1 MSDDSDERAR
11 ARVGTEIKQKYRL
24 ERLIGSGG
32 MASVYEAEHRNGH
45 RVAIKLLHPHVAVNG
60 DLRSRFLREGYVANK
75 VKHRGAVRVIDDD
88 TDGDGSV
95 FLVMELLV
103 GESLEARLQRSGGKL
118 AHGEVCELAHQ
129 LLDVLSAAHGAGI
142 VHRDIKPDNVFLTQE
157 GVLKVLDFG
166 IARLQEASGAQGVT
180 RTGSTIGTPAFMPPE
195 QALGRSRQIDAQT
208 DLWSVA
214 ATMFTLMSGH
224 YVHEAET
231 LQEMLVFA
239 ASHPARS
246 LGAVAP
252 EVPAGIVAVV
262 DRGLAFGK
270 EMRWPDARSMQDA
283 LTDACRVAY
292 GVTLSTSQ
300 ALSRSSPFS
309 PLPSQPARTGEPS
322 QGGVGPTVHDPSMR
336 ASGPVAPTALEQT
349 TGSGTQVA
357 TTAGPQAIAIS
368 YGVASGPPAVRGM
381 STTAGIAG
389 PAAITGGIAEA
400 SPPPRPRSILPW
412 VGLSGGLAVALAG
425 VLAFV
430 LNQKSGPAPTTVAS
444 APVTPPPAHVA
455 LGPPSSIT
463 PTASP
468 DPRATAAVRREP
480 YAPPAPGHVATP
492 EPTFVVP
499 VPRAA
504 APPAQPAQPA
514 APPAQPAAPPAPP
527 LAPPV
532 PVAAPP
538 ETSPPALTCYADP
551 FTGKVRLAPGGQTPS
566 GEARFPCKQD
576 PFTGGYVRDGKLR

>member
-45 RVAIKLLHPHVAVNG
+45 RVAIKLLHPYLAANG

-103 GESLEARLQRSGGKL
+103 GESLEARLQRSGGRL
-118 AHGEVCELAHQ
+118 PHREVCELAHQ
-129 LLDVLSAAHGAGI
+129 LLDVLSAAHGAGV
-142 VHRDIKPDNVFLTQE
+142 VHRDIKPDNVFLTHE

-166 IARLQEASGAQGVT
+166 IARLHEATGSQGVT
-180 RTGSTIGTPAFMPPE
+180 RTGSMIGTPAFMPPE

-214 ATMFTLMSGH
+214 ATMFTLISGR

-246 LGAVAP
+246 LGSVAP
-252 EVPAGIVAVV
+252 EVPPSVVAVV
-262 DRGLAFGK
+262 DRGLAFAK
-270 EMRWPDARSMQDA
+270 ETRWPDARSMQSGLIDA
-283 LTDACRVAY
+283 YRAAFGT
-292 GVTLSTSQ
+292 TLSSGP
-300 ALSRSSPFS
+300 AMS
-309 PLPSQPARTGEPS
+309 SQPLGVQPSGRTGEPS
-322 QGGVGPTVHDPSMR
+322 YGGVGPTVHDPSLR

-349 TGSGTQVA
+349 SGSGTQVPTTPPLPA
-357 TTAGPQAIAIS
+357 TLPGAAPRS
-368 YGVASGPPAVRGM
+368 PPRGL

-389 PAAITGGIAEA
+389 PAAISSVQPPAATSA
-400 SPPPRPRSILPW
+400 SRRAPSLMAWIGVL
-412 VGLSGGLAVALAG
+412 GGLAGVLGG

-430 LNQKSGPAPTTVAS
+430 LNQRVAS
-444 APVTPPPAHVA
+444 APPA
-455 LGPPSSIT
+455 
-463 PTASP
+463 TASSP
-468 DPRATAAVRREP
+468 T
-480 YAPPAPGHVATP
+480 APPAAQSAVQLPAIVA
-492 EPTFVVP
+492 PTAIP
-499 VPRAA
+499 A
-504 APPAQPAQPA
+504 APTQPRREGYMAPSPARVAPA
-514 APPAQPAAPPAPP
+514 APPSVVATPKANPPPQPPPQPPAAQV
-527 LAPPV
+527 V
-532 PVAAPP
+532 PVATPP
-538 ETSPPALTCYADP
+538 ETPPPGLTCYADP
-551 FTGKVRLAPGGQTPS
+551 FTGKVRLAPAGSSPGAEP
-566 GEARFPCKQD
+566 RFPCKED
-576 PFTGGYVRDGKLR
+576 PFTGAYVRGR